1 MEDSQSST
9 IGTMWSTMFLLK
21 WVLLM
26 CEQWFSGSKWQPA
39 LQGHSLTS
47 PWTVSGSY
55 FIHWA
60 CPSLLLSA
68 FSLVSRRWVPP
79 HNSIFWVILILQGSA
94 KQQFIRLQ
102 SIPAFISHV
111 HLRNCKETEAAL
123 LFIYWCE
130 HNNHSWTK
138 LNLLLEGAQRLS
150 EDSKFS
156 PQTCKLKLR
165 RAVMPLQTF
174 THLLKQ
180 LNLTYKKSNTW
191 QNQFWV
197 L

>member
-1 MEDSQSST
+1 MNSDFQEVNDN
-9 IGTMWSTMFLLK
+9 LLFK
-21 WVLLM
+21 DTASHLP
-26 CEQWFSGSKWQPA
+26 EQYQD
-39 LQGHSLTS
+39 HTS
-47 PWTVSGSY
+47 
-55 FIHWA
+55 FHWA

-68 FSLVSRRWVPP
+68 FSLVSQRWVPP

-180 LNLTYKKSNTW
+180 LNLTYKKIKHLTEPILGSIIL
-191 QNQFWV
+191 V
-197 L
+197 LR